1 MATMPAGTSKLLAC
15 GLSCA
20 AVALLFRER
29 ARRSLLRWLEDGM
42 QELAWRRLP
51 RKIIFLRH
59 GEAQHNLEGAAIL
72 QEDNPNRKPDNL
84 SELTPL
90 GREQARAVRSQVRRE
105 CLSEIHR

>member
-15 GLSCA
+15 AG
-20 AVALLFRER
+20 VALLFHER
-29 ARRSLLRWLEDGM
+29 ARRVLLCWLEDGM
-42 QELAWRRLP
+42 RELAWRRLP

-84 SELTPL
+84 SELTPR
-90 GREQARAVRSQVRRE
+90 GRE
-105 CLSEIHR
+105 